1 LPLPGRLST
10 ALRAGPEL
18 QPPPPVSA
26 PPPLDTTDEGP
37 VELSGPTLF
46 SVDDNPT
53 PLQVA
58 TSVLLTGAISVFLF
72 RSLRRRARRA
82 KELVILNLLLPLSTQ
97 THQLIH
103 SYAFSGVVDWGMQRV
118 RSGGVAKPKNLSE
131 EALEALRM
139 VSTTPVETDKQPSPV
154 QALLG
159 GIAAGVIALFL
170 YKFAT
175 TIEAS
180 LNRQTISDN
189 FSVSSPQF
197 RLCFF

>member
-1 LPLPGRLST
+1 LG
-10 ALRAGPEL
+10 
-18 QPPPPVSA
+18 
-26 PPPLDTTDEGP
+26 
-37 VELSGPTLF
+37 
-46 SVDDNPT
+46 
-53 PLQVA
+53 
-58 TSVLLTGAISVFLF
+58 
-72 RSLRRRARRA
+72 
-82 KELVILNLLLPLSTQ
+82 
-97 THQLIH
+97 
-103 SYAFSGVVDWGMQRV
+103 QRV

-197 RLCFF
+197 GLCFF

>member
-1 LPLPGRLST
+1 MLLLHRPPRLLLLCRQRLSLHFPVAAFARPGRRPT
-10 ALRAGPEL
+10 ALRAEPEP
-18 QPPPPVSA
+18 QSPPPASA
-26 PPPLDTTDEGP
+26 AASPDTTDDGGEEGP
-37 VELSGPTLF
+37 VELRAPTLF

-53 PLQVA
+53 SLQVA

-82 KELVILNLLLPLSTQ
+82 KEL
-97 THQLIH
+97 
-103 SYAFSGVVDWGMQRV
+103 RV
-118 RSGGVAKPKNLSE
+118 RSGGLEKPKNLSE

-139 VSTTPVETDKQPSPV
+139 VSTSPVETEKPPSPV

-189 FSVSSPQF
+189 FSAQPCSL
-197 RLCFF
+197 RGITE